1 VTVAIAEP
9 GGTVPNMERVTRFL
23 QPGQL
28 IVSFEPATI
37 TTILGSCVSVC
48 LWDPRTSIGGMN
60 HFMLPIPVA
69 GHAASPRF
77 GDFAMQQLVDRMEA
91 AGARMRSV
99 RAKVFGGAS
108 MFPIVDDR
116 REGRTHLGAQNAD
129 LAIQFLKNAGIPVV
143 ERDLGGTRGRKLIF
157 QTDEG
162 TSCLKLI

>member
-1 VTVAIAEP
+1 VTVAIVEP

-48 LWDPRTSIGGMN
+48 LWDPRTSVGGMN

-108 MFPIVDDR
+108 MFPVA
-116 REGRTHLGAQNAD
+116 EGRTHLGAQNAD